1 LRAKGGFLVG
11 KQDVSPWLR
20 KLPRKFVACVALSGS
35 LFAAAALIV
44 CDVAEAA
51 PPLPGAV
58 QPGRDR
64 PLPTPPAPPAQYD
77 FTIEAPH
84 RSPVPR
90 DVDTIHFKLSDIHIT
105 GVVTLPPDGFR
116 PLYQDLIG
124 KDVTLSDIY
133 NIADSIERAYREAG
147 YPLVRAYVP
156 PQRVSD
162 GVFTIKVVEGYVA
175 AISVEGGDVSTQATI
190 KGYMQP
196 VLDSKPLKL
205 SVIERGLLLANDLPG
220 VTATGVLRA
229 SASTPGA
236 SDLIVTVAQ
245 PSISA
250 GLAVDNRGSRFSGI
264 WTVTGDVAVNSL
276 FDGADQLSAS
286 LTVSPHS
293 LEQIGGTM
301 RYRLPI
307 GDDGLVGS
315 LLGVVTHGEPGSTL
329 HAFGFQTDSY
339 AFGPR
344 LSYPLI
350 RSRAES
356 LSLDGGFTVQDAKV
370 DVHVSGTTPIS
381 HDRWRVLDLDAN
393 YLRNDF
399 LGGTLGVSVDLAQGL
414 RIFGATPDG
423 SLKLSQIGA
432 TTEFTKLAGG
442 ARFTR
447 PIGDGFSVSFAAQ
460 GQYSFDPLVTGEQVT
475 FGGTQ
480 IGRGYNPGAITGDHG
495 IGGSVELRYDERV
508 SSPPLVSLQPYV
520 FYDAARTWYINSSTS
535 LFDQSID
542 SVGGGVRFWLEDGV
556 TVGVELDRTLH
567 AVPGSDA
574 GKTATKV
581 LIDASIRF

>member
-1 LRAKGGFLVG
+1 LAAKGGFPVG
-11 KQDVSPWLR
+11 TQDVSPWLR
-20 KLPRKFVACVALSGS
+20 KLPRKLVACVGLSAFM
-35 LFAAAALIV
+35 FAAAAPIA

-64 PLPTPPAPPAQYD
+64 PLPEPPAPPAQYD
-77 FTIEAPH
+77 FSIEAPH

-90 DVDTIHFKLSDIHIT
+90 DVDTIHFKLNDIHIT

-116 PLYQDLIG
+116 PLYQGLIG

-133 NIADSIERAYREAG
+133 NVADGIERAYRQAG

-162 GVFTIKVVEGYVA
+162 GVFTIKVIEGYVA
-175 AISVEGGDVSTQATI
+175 AISVEGGDAGTQATI

-245 PSISA
+245 PAYSA
-250 GLAVDNRGSRFSGI
+250 GIAVDNRGSRFSGI
-264 WTVTGDVAVNSL
+264 WTVTGDVAFNSIL
-276 FDGADQLSAS
+276 ADADQLSAS
-286 LTVSPHS
+286 VTASPHS
-293 LEQIGGTM
+293 LEQIGGTL
-301 RYRLPI
+301 RYRLPLS
-307 GDDGLVGS
+307 DDGLVGS

-329 HAFGFQTDSY
+329 HAFGFMTDSY
-339 AFGPR
+339 AVGPR

-350 RSRAES
+350 RSRLES

-393 YLRNDF
+393 YLNNDF
-399 LGGTLGVSVDLAQGL
+399 LDGALGMSVDVAQGL
-414 RIFGATPDG
+414 PIFGATPDG
-423 SLKLSQIGA
+423 SPNLSQIGA
-432 TTEFTKLAGG
+432 RTDFTKLAGG

-447 PIGDGFSVSFAAQ
+447 PLDDGFSVSFATQ
-460 GQYSFDPLVTGEQVT
+460 GQYSFDPLVSGEQVT

-480 IGRGYNPGAITGDHG
+480 IGRGYDPGAITGDRG
-495 IGGSVELRYDERV
+495 IGGSVELRYDQRV
-508 SSPPLVSLQPYV
+508 SEPPLISLQPYV
-520 FYDAARTWYINSSTS
+520 FYDAAQTWYIHPSAS
-535 LFDQSID
+535 LTDQSIA
-542 SVGGGVRFWLEDGV
+542 SAGGGVRFWLEDGA
-556 TVGVELDRTLH
+556 TLGVELARTLH